1 MTIPCTVHAG
11 LRRALRLV
19 PLTAALLAVAPSSA
33 LAQGAPSG
41 VAAPAASGVEA
52 ARLRYA
58 LGAAFFRAGRFEEAI
73 AEFSGAYALW
83 RHPTVL
89 YSLGQAHE
97 RLLHVAEAIG
107 YYERFLAEA
116 TGDAARRAEVADT
129 IRGLR
134 TLRAELEVES
144 DVPARVFIHN
154 EDVGAAPGVLQ
165 LATGRYVVELRAD
178 GHARQRQA
186 VTLAAHTRRSV
197 VFRLTP
203 TPAAPP
209 PTGLHPAWF
218 WTSVGVAG
226 ASAVSAATFGA
237 LTLRAS
243 SAFDATPGRTLAMRE
258 DGQRLALATDI
269 ALGATAL
276 FSLAAIVLGVG
287 TAWRPSARVSVALS
301 PGGVAGSF

>member
-11 LRRALRLV
+11 LRRALRMV
-19 PLTAALLAVAPSSA
+19 PLAVALRAAAPSSA
-33 LAQGAPSG
+33 LAQDAPTG
-41 VAAPAASGVEA
+41 MVAPAAGVEA

-73 AEFSGAYALW
+73 AEFDGAYALW
-83 RHPTVL
+83 RNPAVF

-97 RLLHVAEAIG
+97 RLLHVAEAIRF
-107 YYERFLAEA
+107 YERYLAEA
-116 TGDAARRAEVADT
+116 PPDAAHRAEVSDT

-134 TLRAELEVES
+134 TLLAELEVES
-144 DVPARVFIHN
+144 NVPARVFIHN
-154 EDVGAAPGVLQ
+154 KDVGAAPGVLQ

-178 GHARQRQA
+178 GHARQRQT
-186 VTLAAHTRRSV
+186 VTLAAHARRGV

-203 TPAAPP
+203 APRPAAP
-209 PTGLHPAWF
+209 TGIHPAWF
-218 WTSVGVAG
+218 WTGVGLAG
-226 ASAVSAATFGA
+226 ASAVAAATFGA

-243 SAFDATPGRTLAMRE
+243 SEFDAAPGRTLAMRQ

-276 FSLAAIVLGVG
+276 FSLTAIVLGVR
-287 TAWRPSARVSVALS
+287 TAWRPSARVAVALT

>member
-1 MTIPCTVHAG
+1 MTTPCTVHAG
-11 LRRALRLV
+11 LRRALRMG
-19 PLTAALLAVAPSSA
+19 PLAAALLAVAPASA
-33 LAQGAPSG
+33 RAQDGPTG
-41 VAAPAASGVEA
+41 MAAPAASGVEA

-83 RHPTVL
+83 RNPAVF

-97 RLLHVAEAIG
+97 RLLHVPEAIR
-107 YYERFLAEA
+107 YYGRYLAEA
-116 TGDAARRAEVADT
+116 PPDAAHRAEVADT

-134 TLRAELEVES
+134 TLLAELEVES
-144 DVPARVFIHN
+144 NVPARVFIHN

-178 GHARQRQA
+178 GHARQRQT

-203 TPAAPP
+203 TPPAPA
-209 PTGLHPAWF
+209 PTGIHPAWF
-218 WTSVGVAG
+218 WTGVGLAG
-226 ASAVSAATFGA
+226 ASAVAAATFGA

-243 SAFDATPGRTLAMRE
+243 SEFDAAPGRTLAMRQ

-276 FSLAAIVLGVG
+276 FSLTAIVLGVR
-287 TAWRPSARVSVALS
+287 TAWRPSARVAVALT